1 MIMFFKIV
9 SSDRWFLGRILVWL
23 SLSKEMKDLFLIN
36 WYITDSLVKLLRLLY
51 KSKSFGFNIFTMC
64 LSILSF
70 NKYLLNIYYVRGTV
84 LGG

>member
-51 KSKSFGFNIFTMC
+51 KSKSFGLNIFTMC